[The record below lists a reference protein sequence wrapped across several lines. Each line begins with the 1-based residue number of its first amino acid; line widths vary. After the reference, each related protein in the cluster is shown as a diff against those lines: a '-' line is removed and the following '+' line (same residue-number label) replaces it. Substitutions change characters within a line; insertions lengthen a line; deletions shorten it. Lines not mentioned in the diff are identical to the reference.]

1 MMKQKKKKL
10 PTRPAIGNADLMI
23 ADVPMR
29 ISLVYQGK
37 MIFEFDQMI
46 DIIFTE
52 STPEGRQNN
61 IKYMHLKQDK
71 RLSIEDALFA
81 MANDEFI
88 GKEKYIAWKLKF
100 PNLRGLEG
108 SDALQI
114 ASNRN
119 GEIKYRK
126 HLIK

>member
-10 PTRPAIGNADLMI
+10 PTRPAIDNVDLMI

-29 ISLVYQGK
+29 INLVYQGK

-52 STPEGRQNN
+52 STPEGLQNN

-71 RLSIEDALFA
+71 GLSIEDALFA
-81 MANDEFI
+81 MANDEFME
-88 GKEKYIAWKLKF
+88 KEKYIT
-100 PNLRGLEG
+100 
-108 SDALQI
+108 
-114 ASNRN
+114 
-119 GEIKYRK
+119 
-126 HLIK
+126 